1 MEEELRF
8 EDDQRDQPGP
18 NPGPYDLLD
27 QRAADILN
35 FPNMLN
41 FGPCRRTLGW
51 PFQRSVR
58 LMLLPP
64 LPYPI
69 AGFTYCTTPLTP
81 TTSPADGADV
91 AAGQAPLPPGHSFL
105 LSGEVSSE
113 GTAEAMYIHKIGKR
127 WSFKNLI
134 VSSLTPSVPI
144 FLSSMKY
151 SGSATTSR
159 FTYTTD
165 KHIFL
170 LNNLTAITTNWALGA
185 ELLYSVAEAKPSLSV
200 GLRYLKREGSTSDAT
215 TEFTI
220 AAAVMGH
227 IRATYTR
234 EIFRSVHLATR
245 YEFNMNDLHSRT
257 AGGLELRPTRDF
269 PYILKAKFDT
279 EDGVG
284 LAIGHK
290 LENQRGAW
298 MLAVNYDRRSGPHIG
313 LSFHF

>member
-69 AGFTYCTTPLTP
+69 AGFTYCSTPLTP

-170 LNNLTAITTNWALGA
+170 LNNLSAITTNWALGA

-220 AAAVMGH
+220 AAARKKTKRCSVKRCRKTELLPIQCAKCSHQYCLGH
-227 IRATYTR
+227 RLPSDHNCDVVRR
-234 EIFRSVHLATR
+234 ETMTAAHMLRRSTNNAR
-245 YEFNMNDLHSRT
+245 GASSS
-257 AGGLELRPTRDF
+257 GGL
-269 PYILKAKFDT
+269 
-279 EDGVG
+279 
-284 LAIGHK
+284 
-290 LENQRGAW
+290 
-298 MLAVNYDRRSGPHIG
+298 
-313 LSFHF
+313 LSFLTGKA